1 MYCRTTAQ
9 FCLQDVADKLGDA
22 KTGTAA
28 SEALTAIAE
37 ATKLDFVA
45 TEVIVF
51 AFNQKSPRLQQ
62 ESMLWLSSAIQ
73 EFGFV

>member
-1 MYCRTTAQ
+1 M
-9 FCLQDVADKLGDA
+9 ADKLGDP

-28 SEALTAIAE
+28 AETLVAIAE

-45 TEVIVF
+45 TEVVTF
-51 AFNQKSPRLQQ
+51 AFSQKSPRLQQ
-62 ESMLWLSSAIQ
+62 ESMLWLSNAIR